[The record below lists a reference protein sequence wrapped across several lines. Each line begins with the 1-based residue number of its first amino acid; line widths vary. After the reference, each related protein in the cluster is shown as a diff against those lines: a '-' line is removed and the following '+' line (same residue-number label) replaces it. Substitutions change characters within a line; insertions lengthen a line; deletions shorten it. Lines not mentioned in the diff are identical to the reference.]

1 MKVVKKLLEKYA
13 YHILILYLPLSYR
26 LIGMINNQFQLAR
39 TWNTTTILD
48 ELFNEVIC
56 YKGIWVF
63 IYISYFLL
71 MIFPVFLKKKERYL
85 MARRVF
91 LMSSFAHF
99 CFLLFPTCT
108 IRWPSTFLASP
119 TLDHQLLS
127 YIYSVDINTNC
138 FPTLHAAHVLLISF
152 YLQAKGKMQY
162 LTYGLRSW
170 AILIAL
176 STIVTRQHSV
186 IDVVGAALL
195 TTIFYTLEQYIMPW
209 RKKGN
214 EYGTIRSAYNSTS

>member
-1 MKVVKKLLEKYA
+1 MKLLEKYA
-13 YHILILYLPLSYR
+13 YHILILYLPFSYR

-48 ELFNEVIC
+48 ELFNDFIC

-99 CFLLFPTCT
+99 CFLLFPTST
-108 IRWPSTFLASP
+108 IRWSSTFLASP

-152 YLQAKGKMQY
+152 YLSAEGKMKY
-162 LTYGLRSW
+162 LIYGLRGW
-170 AILIAL
+170 AVLIAL
-176 STIVTRQHSV
+176 STVVTRQHSV
-186 IDVVGAALL
+186 IDVVGAVLL
-195 TTIFYTLEQYIMPW
+195 AAIFYRVERHITSW
-209 RKKGN
+209 NKKVN
-214 EYGTIRSAYNSTS
+214 IEPLPKIN